1 MIGHSA
7 DLQQGGT
14 ADFANSVH
22 RVGFIPQIVVR
33 RVTVDRITCFTLKS
47 GPENTGRP
55 GVWAI
60 LPSVS
65 IYDIYMREN
74 SGKPRQRGQNSV
86 FLFVVLFSLYRRY
99 RIKSL
104 SARQAWH
111 NVFRFPPFSIKAA
124 QTAHR
129 LYPLRELLGT
139 P

>member
-60 LPSVS
+60 VPSVS
-65 IYDIYMREN
+65 IYDIYMRKN
-74 SGKPRQRGQNSV
+74 CGKSRRRGQNSA
-86 FLFVVLFSLYRRY
+86 FLFVVRFSLYLRY
-99 RIKSL
+99 RSKSL
-104 SARQAWH
+104 FARQAPH
-111 NVFRFPPFSIKAA
+111 SVFRFPPFSIIAP

-129 LYPLRELLGT
+129 LYPFRELLGT